1 MSLVPYHPF
10 RDLERFFGGWPEMWE
25 PAVDRIPR
33 VDVYETDG
41 NVVAEFELP
50 GIKAENI
57 DLEVGGNT
65 IKVEARMDEKKE
77 DKKKGYYRKE
87 IRKGYYRRVIPLS
100 VDIKEDAAEAEYKDG
115 VLKVVVPKFGP
126 RKTEKKGK
134 KIKIKT
140 RKN

>member
-1 MSLVPYHPF
+1 
-10 RDLERFFGGWPEMWE
+10 MWE